1 MLVFLWAI
9 DRHYFHYAASDG
21 LIYLCM
27 SDEQFPRRI
36 AFAFLDDIKTRFM
49 SMYRNTFKTAMAF
62 GMNEEFSRVL
72 QRQMVQLTICGN
84 V

>member
-1 MLVFLWAI
+1 M
-9 DRHYFHYAASDG
+9 
-21 LIYLCM
+21 IYLCM

-36 AFAFLDDIKTRFM
+36 AFAFLADIKTRFM

-72 QRQMVQLTICGN
+72 QRQMVTQPMVAVPLAFGQARELTLN
-84 V
+84 PLHL

>member
-1 MLVFLWAI
+1 
-9 DRHYFHYAASDG
+9 
-21 LIYLCM
+21 M

-72 QRQMVQLTICGN
+72 QRQMVILFTSLSLSMCHLLRN
-84 V
+84 N